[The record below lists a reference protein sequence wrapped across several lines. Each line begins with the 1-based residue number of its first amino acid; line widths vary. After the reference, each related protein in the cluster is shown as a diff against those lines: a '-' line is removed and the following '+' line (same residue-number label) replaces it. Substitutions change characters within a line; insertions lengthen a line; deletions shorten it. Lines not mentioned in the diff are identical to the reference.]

1 MTNTTANRI
10 GNKWTVNEVLSLQRE
25 YELLNWSIDEIA
37 AKHKRTANAIMFKLD
52 SEGFADYNV
61 LYSNYH
67 KLNST
72 IPENRVQR
80 ESSVQ
85 NVLKGSSEDLSDDEE
100 EYNEDNDEDY
110 IDNADDEQDDDED
123 EEDDEMANLSERMD
137 NLESD
142 IDEIKSMLKQ
152 LLKSNQKNGTEH
164 KRAPESNRGP
174 KGEYVKEYP
183 GYN

>member
-67 KLNST
+67 NLGSST
-72 IPENRVQR
+72 SNQSQSI
-80 ESSVQ
+80 
-85 NVLKGSSEDLSDDEE
+85 LKGSSEDLSDDDEE
-100 EYNEDNDEDY
+100 EFNDENDDDY
-110 IDNADDEQDDDED
+110 IANADDEQDDDED

-142 IDEIKSMLKQ
+142 IDEIKSMLKL

>member
-1 MTNTTANRI
+1 MTTTTANRI

-72 IPENRVQR
+72 IPENRVQC

-100 EYNEDNDEDY
+100 DYNEDNDEDY
-110 IDNADDEQDDDED
+110 IDNADDEHDDDD
-123 EEDDEMANLSERMD
+123 DDEMANLSERMD

-164 KRAPESNRGP
+164 KRAHESNRGP
-174 KGEYVKEYP
+174 KGEYIKEYP